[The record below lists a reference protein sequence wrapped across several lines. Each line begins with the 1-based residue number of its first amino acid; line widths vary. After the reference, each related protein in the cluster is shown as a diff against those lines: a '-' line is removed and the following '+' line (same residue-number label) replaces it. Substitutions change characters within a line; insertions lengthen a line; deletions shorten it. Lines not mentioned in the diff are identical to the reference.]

1 MNQKLKK
8 IIFKK
13 LYRDLSHVEIIPHEK
28 SIWFIDRNEKY
39 WYLEYEKCGELWYRF
54 MYFNNFFSV
63 FSMEVREFESVISEW
78 VEEVLNCKPHN
89 TTGLSGATNYEVEE
103 VLNCKPHNTSYQVHP
118 VFSTVEEA
126 LSCKGRRAVFSN
138 SNQDIMAQE
147 VLKYKVNKNPG
158 KLELTL
164 NSKVE
169 EVLDY
174 KVNKPISWGGT
185 HMTKVDEVLDCK
197 VNTITSSNTSLMFEV
212 EEILDYKIKTI
223 ENYPFKRE
231 DKVNEVLNIK

>member
-78 VEEVLNCKPHN
+78 VEEVLNGN
-89 TTGLSGATNYEVEE
+89 
-103 VLNCKPHNTSYQVHP
+103 PHNTSYQAHP

-126 LSCKGRRAVFSN
+126 LSCKGARAVFSN

-185 HMTKVDEVLDCK
+185 HMVKVDEVLDCK
-197 VNTITSSNTSLMFEV
+197 VNTITSSNTSLILEV
-212 EEILDYKIKTI
+212 EEVLYYKIKTI

-231 DKVNEVLNIK
+231 EKVNEVLNIK